1 MEEDREQRLFTE
13 LTKIREEMHA
23 LREDFEKRGMREEFD
38 ERINKLEV
46 EERLQ
51 QIQDEIIEES
61 KPKKRGWFGRG

>member
-13 LTKIREEMHA
+13 LTKIREEMHT
-23 LREDFEKRGMREEFD
+23 LREDFEKRGIREEFD
-38 ERINKLEV
+38 SRINVLEV